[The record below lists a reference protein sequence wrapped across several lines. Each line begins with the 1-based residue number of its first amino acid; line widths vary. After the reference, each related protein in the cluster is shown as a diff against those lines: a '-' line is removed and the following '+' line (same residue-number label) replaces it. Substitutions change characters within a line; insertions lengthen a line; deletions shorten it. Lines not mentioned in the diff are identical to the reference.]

1 MAFLLLQKCSL
12 YPGAPFPGAIPLDP
26 AMRIAADEGRPF
38 LIRIPGMARDNP
50 TWKQV
55 DAVMENTHIVRAL
68 EKGDAPG
75 AHREEELLSV
85 RERRVTRR
93 CLVAAYAHA
102 GATKTLSAGPY
113 NTLPLAC
120 YNIYINIYTG
130 QHLSAG
136 YRSPHELQHHLSHR
150 GGLQHHGLR
159 LHRNPAPRWSATS
172 ATS

>member
-12 YPGAPFPGAIPLDP
+12 YPGVPSLSAIPLDP
-26 AMRIAADEGRPF
+26 AMRIAADEGRPY

-55 DAVMENTHIVRAL
+55 DAVMENTHIVRAI

-85 RERRVTRR
+85 CERRVTRR
-93 CLVAAYAHA
+93 SLVAVYAHA

-113 NTLPLAC
+113 NALPLA
-120 YNIYINIYTG
+120 
-130 QHLSAG
+130 
-136 YRSPHELQHHLSHR
+136 
-150 GGLQHHGLR
+150 
-159 LHRNPAPRWSATS
+159 
-172 ATS
+172 